1 MVFTKTPAQSVSV
14 SILQHNNAIIILGA
28 VKQIARILVEEYL
41 DDIEGTSTVFF
52 NCNLWER
59 FFNLCV
65 DFCCQPSLQLEKMT
79 ELKRKRIL
87 DLYGDMRLTMNTLM
101 LDKWRMLGNFQANFV
116 PGMVGPFLKVSLL
129 PHEGLRKATIPVFF
143 DMMEHEWKY
152 NKNFHRMEIEM
163 IDKLDVYLEKLTDF
177 NARLQSTFPF
187 AKFLTKLE
195 PPGLDIIESTDQYI
209 QSCAVEPLPDPNI
222 MKKFEGKQVKEE
234 ITRYCRTNNV
244 KHFLLKRPF
253 HQGKKDKSNEYK
265 TLHIERTVYTT
276 EYQFPGILR
285 WFPVVDSEVTVLNP
299 IENGAELI
307 EDN

>member
-1 MVFTKTPAQSVSV
+1 
-14 SILQHNNAIIILGA
+14 
-28 VKQIARILVEEYL
+28 
-41 DDIEGTSTVFF
+41 
-52 NCNLWER
+52 
-59 FFNLCV
+59 
-65 DFCCQPSLQLEKMT
+65 MT

-163 IDKLDVYLEKLTDF
+163 IDKLDVYVSNGMGDP
-177 NARLQSTFPF
+177 N
-187 AKFLTKLE
+187 
-195 PPGLDIIESTDQYI
+195 I

-285 WFPVVDSEVTVLNP
+285 WFPVVDSEV
-299 IENGAELI
+299 
-307 EDN
+307 